1 MSGYNFHRTFSFM
14 AGMTANEYIRN
25 RRLSLAGQDL
35 LATGQKVIDA
45 AYKYGYDSPESF
57 SKAFTRF
64 HGVSPKMARIKGTQL
79 RLFNPLV
86 IKITLEGGLV
96 MDYRMEEMK
105 SQKFIA
111 LVREFSNEIIND
123 EENHEI
129 PDFWTEC
136 YGKKLVEP

>member
-35 LATGQKVIDA
+35 LATGLKVIDA

-64 HGVSPKMARIKGTQL
+64 HGVSPKI
-79 RLFNPLV
+79 
-86 IKITLEGGLV
+86 
-96 MDYRMEEMK
+96 Y
-105 SQKFIA
+105 
-111 LVREFSNEIIND
+111 
-123 EENHEI
+123 
-129 PDFWTEC
+129 
-136 YGKKLVEP
+136 